1 MATTPRKTFPELQ
14 ALSAPLV
21 DSDVVAVYR
30 APGPAKRTTA
40 SVLKTYAQT
49 GLGTMATQNAN
60 AVAITGGTITGITDL
75 AVADGGTGASDAS
88 GARTN
93 LGVAI
98 GTNVQAYDADL
109 TAIAALTS
117 AADKM
122 PYATGAQ
129 TWALADLTSF
139 ARTLLATANNSAFL
153 AALGQ
158 IASTAINFL
167 QSGTGAVTRT
177 GQAKLRDALHAKDFG
192 VVGDGSTD
200 DQAAMQ
206 AAITEAVASD
216 KVLII
221 DGFTS
226 EIRCNSGLT
235 IAGPVHIRG
244 GGKGV
249 TRLNFV
255 GTSGFSVS
263 ATVND
268 VCIEGLNIA
277 TSVRYTTTPNTYIG
291 LNIAGTS
298 GNDCDRIYV
307 KDCFFDGWQDAI
319 VANYAREPVFDGV
332 ETVYCYRGI
341 WLKGQST
348 NWTITGSCRITGI
361 DSTAGTPAA
370 ASTGVR
376 VGDATSPQPEGGC
389 IQPGCLIFGFARG
402 FRNQGAINIDVIGVR
417 LDAISEFGILDQSDN
432 SALSANNNYIAN
444 FFGMIGGA
452 GSIGIYST
460 NSTSTAGLL
469 DQSRGTLIHGNE
481 ICIYSTKS
489 VDYGILIEGSGQRQ
503 VTVSG
508 TKRILGTVNAYACSI
523 TGGSGHKVHG
533 NAWDTGG
540 FATSVAITY
549 GLNTGTIASG
559 AANCIDAASIYDA
572 LSAYRVAGTK
582 VIGTQG
588 AAVADATDAASVIAR
603 LNDLLARCRAH
614 GLIAT

>member
-1 MATTPRKTFPELQ
+1 MVDTPRKTFPELQ
-14 ALSAPLV
+14 ALTAPVV
-21 DSDVVAVYR
+21 DSDVLAVYR
-30 APGPAKRTTA
+30 SPGPAKRTTA
-40 SVLKTYAQT
+40 SVL
-49 GLGTMATQNAN
+49 
-60 AVAITGGTITGITDL
+60 
-75 AVADGGTGASDAS
+75 GAYVN
-88 GARTN
+88 T
-93 LGVAI
+93 VI
-98 GTNVQAYDADL
+98 GTAF
-109 TAIAALTS
+109 T
-117 AADKM
+117 
-122 PYATGAQ
+122 
-129 TWALADLTSF
+129 
-139 ARTLLATANNSAFL
+139 RTLLATASNSAFL

-167 QSGTGAVTRT
+167 QSGTDAVTRT

-221 DGFTS
+221 DGFTG

-235 IAGPVHIRG
+235 IAGPVHILG

-249 TRLNFV
+249 ARLNFV

-291 LNIAGTS
+291 LNIAGTN

-489 VDYGILIEGSGQRQ
+489 VDYGILIEGSGQRD

-508 TKRILGTVNAYACSI
+508 TKRVLGTVNVYACSI
-523 TGGSGHKVHG
+523 TGGSGHKIHG

-549 GLNTGTIASG
+549 GLNTGTISSG
-559 AANCIDAASIYDA
+559 AANCVDAASIYDA

-582 VIGTQG
+582 VVGTQG

>member
-1 MATTPRKTFPELQ
+1 MTTGKTVPELTAETPPIVGTDELVVYRSPGPLKRATTAT
-14 ALSAPLV
+14 V
-21 DSDVVAVYR
+21 
-30 APGPAKRTTA
+30 RTYMQ
-40 SVLKTYAQT
+40 SN
-49 GLGTMATQNAN
+49 LGTMATQNAN
-60 AVAITGGTITGITDL
+60 AVAITGGSITGITDL

-88 GARTN
+88 TARAN
-93 LGVAI
+93 LAVV
-98 GTNVQAYDADL
+98 GTADL
-109 TAIAALTS
+109 AASTGAALVGSIQSGTS
-117 AADKM
+117 AA
-122 PYATGAQ
+122 
-129 TWALADLTSF
+129 
-139 ARTLLATANNSAFL
+139 ARTA
-153 AALGQ
+153 
-158 IASTAINFL
+158 
-167 QSGTGAVTRT
+167 
-177 GQAKLRDALHAKDFG
+177 QAKLRDALHAKDFG

-200 DQAAMQ
+200 DQPAMQ

-221 DGFTS
+221 DGFTG

-249 TRLNFV
+249 ARLNFV

-268 VCIEGLNIA
+268 VCLEGLNIA
-277 TSVRYTTTPNTYIG
+277 TSVRYTTTPNSYIG
-291 LNIAGTS
+291 LNIAGTN

-307 KDCFFDGWQDAI
+307 KDCFFDGWGDCI

-508 TKRILGTVNAYACSI
+508 TKRILGTVNVYACSI

-588 AAVADATDAASVIAR
+588 AAVADATGGAVVDAEAR
-603 LNDLLARCRAH
+603 TALNALLSRLRAH